1 MRSTVIYAFLGIVIL
16 SGSGLR
22 TWNVNWDE
30 GIHAHPDEK
39 ETACI
44 YAPAIDWPSSIDE
57 FRNPR
62 RSPLNPMWDRENAK
76 RRYYAY
82 GHFPLYL
89 GILTGELLSNLA
101 RPARLLPLP
110 DRYIALMEQA
120 NTTCEGR
127 VFAGRLLMALLDAV
141 TIFLLFLVG
150 RRLYGAAGGLLAAAL
165 YAYTAQAIQLSHFF
179 AIDPAG
185 TTFVVLA
192 VYGGVLMVQERS
204 WRGVVYAG
212 VGAGLAISTK
222 FSMLPI
228 LAVPIAAALL
238 VLWGTR
244 YRSQHTNEE
253 GRDASG
259 RGGAGRMLVGAPLAL
274 LLAFGAFVVSSPYAV
289 LDWVN
294 FIQSTLV
301 VQGRMV
307 RGVDDIPFTRQYRNT
322 APYVYFIEQ
331 QIVWGMG
338 WPLGLIAAAGSVW
351 ALGKAVLLRAKP
363 GELIVWVWLAL
374 YFGITGAFL
383 AKFNRYM
390 SPVLPFVLLFAAGLV
405 IWLWRMGANRQL
417 RLATRVPAALL
428 CIVAV
433 GGGLLWSLAYVNGVY
448 AHEHTWITASRW
460 VYANAPSG
468 SVILW
473 EGWDAPLP
481 KAIPGEP
488 GMNMESHGL
497 RHIDWQPYEEDTQ
510 EKYDILRKKL
520 QEADYVIYSSKR
532 IYDSVDQLP
541 ERYPMTIRYYELM
554 FGEELGFVHEA
565 DFTSPPRLLGRAF
578 PDQDADESWSLYDH
592 PRVSIFVKQRD
603 LNEAEFDALLGGT
616 WEGAIP
622 RYAGRDTSSN
632 SVENILG
639 SFSHR
644 LQLLVDQ
651 HVSPLYKQLEPLT
664 VKYDGDIS
672 LMGFA
677 LGQGEEQLSSRQIL
691 SPELDRALW
700 MVLSWETTPDT
711 DTDFAI
717 SLRLH
722 NSEGGMSYQMDDVLG
737 NTNQAR
743 TSLWPADEP
752 VETLHYLEIP
762 ADLRPGEYELRLIVY
777 STQSNIP
784 TVEIGVWEPELLL
797 ARLHLDESP

>member
-1 MRSTVIYAFLGIVIL
+1 MRSTVIYALLGIVML

-22 TWNVNWDE
+22 TWNVNWNE
-30 GIHAHPDEK
+30 GILTHPDEK
-39 ETACI
+39 ENACL

-62 RSPLNPMWDRENAK
+62 RSPLNPMWDPENAL
-76 RRYYAY
+76 RRHYAY

-89 GILTGELLSNLA
+89 GILTGEVLSALA
-101 RPARLLPLP
+101 EPARLLPLP
-110 DRYIALMEQA
+110 DRNIVLMEQG
-120 NTTCEGR
+120 NTTCEGT
-127 VFAGRLLMALLDAV
+127 VFAGRLLMALLDTV

-150 RRLYGAAGGLLAAAL
+150 RRLYGASAGLLTAAL
-165 YAYTAQAIQLSHFF
+165 YAFTVQAIQLSHFF
-179 AIDPAG
+179 AMDPAS

-192 VYGGVLMVQERS
+192 VYGGVLMAQERS
-204 WRGVVYAG
+204 LRGVMYAG
-212 VGAGLAISTK
+212 LGTGLAVSAK
-222 FSMLPI
+222 FSALPVV
-228 LAVPIAAALL
+228 AVPVTAALIT
-238 VLWGTR
+238 VVR
-244 YRSQHTNEE
+244 D
-253 GRDASG
+253 GRQFESG
-259 RGGAGRMLVGAPLAL
+259 ARRLRGSIFPTLSTAILAL
-274 LLAFGAFVVSSPYAV
+274 LLAFAAFFLTSPYAI
-289 LDWVN
+289 LDWGHY
-294 FIQSTLV
+294 IQATV
-301 VQGRMV
+301 IDQGRMV
-307 RGVDDIPFTRQYRNT
+307 RGVDDIPYTRQYRNT
-322 APYVYFIEQ
+322 APYVYFIEE
-331 QIVWGMG
+331 QIAWGMG
-338 WPLGLIAAAGSVW
+338 WPLGLIAGAGSVW

-363 GELIVWVWLAL
+363 GELIVWVWLAP

-433 GGGLLWSLAYVNGVY
+433 GGGLFWSLAYVNGVY

-473 EGWDAPLP
+473 EGWDDSLP

-510 EKYDILRKKL
+510 EKHDILRKKL

-603 LNEAEFDALLGGT
+603 LNEAEFDALLGRT
-616 WEGAIP
+616 WEGAVP
-622 RYAGRDTSSN
+622 QYAGRDSSSG
-632 SVENILG
+632 SVETILD
-639 SFSHR
+639 SFSQR

-651 HVSPLYKQLEPLT
+651 HVPPLYKQLEPLT
-664 VKYDGDIS
+664 VKYDGGIS

-677 LGQGEEQLSSRQIL
+677 LGQGEEQLSSRRLL
-691 SPELDRALW
+691 SPERDRALW
-700 MVLSWETTPDT
+700 MVLLWETNPDT
-711 DTDFAI
+711 DTDFAV

-722 NSEGGMSYQMDDVLG
+722 NGEGALSYQMDDVLG
-737 NTNQAR
+737 NANLAR
-743 TSLWPADEP
+743 TSLWPAFEP
-752 VETLHYLEIP
+752 VETLHYLSFP
-762 ADLRPGEYELRLIVY
+762 TDLQPGEYELRLIVY
-777 STQSNIP
+777 STETNVP

-797 ARLHLDESP
+797 ARVRLDDDG